1 MSDSKINKADFSQ
14 TAIKKAVLKNTLQHP
29 GVLYP
34 TTIGVLGGLAA
45 VVLGP
50 TLPLL
55 GVCAAGLA
63 IGSGGWLINY
73 TARNEYFANEY
84 VKHLHETMRVYRDNT
99 FQNLE
104 NDLREV
110 QYKKGIQQFR
120 RLREKFDAF
129 ESMLN
134 KKLNPAELT
143 YSRYLGIAEQ
153 VYLSAIDNLHRIASS
168 LKGVQSIDD
177 HYLIQRIKQ
186 LDAVR
191 NRDANQEKELAS
203 LLKRKELKSTQ
214 LDKIDTYYAQN
225 EEAMTQID
233 ITLAAIAD
241 IQTIEGHASMDIESA
256 MSELQELARRADDY
270 SLK

>member
-1 MSDSKINKADFSQ
+1 MVENKISKADFSQ
-14 TAIKKAVLKNTLQHP
+14 AAIKKAVLKNTLQHP

-34 TTIGVLGGLAA
+34 TTIGLLGGVAA
-45 VVLGP
+45 MVLGP

-55 GVCAAGLA
+55 GVCAAGFA

-73 TARNEYFANEY
+73 TARNEHFANEY
-84 VKHLHETMRVYRDNT
+84 VKHLHQTMRAYRDNT

-104 NDLREV
+104 KDLREV
-110 QYKKGIQQFR
+110 NFDKGIKQFR
-120 RLREKFDAF
+120 RLKEKFDAF
-129 ESMLN
+129 EAMLN
-134 KKLNPAELT
+134 KKLNPTELT

-177 HYLIQRIKQ
+177 TYLMERIKQ
-186 LDAVR
+186 LDSVR
-191 NRDANQEKELAS
+191 NPDANQQKELAS
-203 LLKRKELKSTQ
+203 LLKRKELKSSQ
-214 LDKIDTYYAQN
+214 LMKIDTYYAQN

-241 IQTIEGHASMDIESA
+241 IQTIEGHASMDMESA
-256 MSELQELARRADDY
+256 MAQLQELANRADDY